1 MRMHAQID
9 RMGEDGRW
17 KPVGSPLIDPEP
29 LPKREFPPR
38 GGWVFDVPADLVELG
53 LKAGCKVTL
62 AAGKPWYVKSVK
74 AADGDPDTVEVV
86 VTGDAPERPQQAH
99 GRAKR
104 AASRVTTRKAPEKPQ
119 EQATEPAE

>member
-104 AASRVTTRKAPEKPQ
+104 AASRTTTAAAHKPAEKP
-119 EQATEPAE
+119 ATEPAK